1 MSAFSIP
8 LSGLAASSDSLN
20 VIANNL
26 ANLNTDGYK
35 DESLSFAD
43 VFNQMQGVSGNGD
56 PIQIGSGVETA
67 GETSN
72 FTNGTVTST
81 GIASNMAL
89 QGNGFF
95 VVQSDTNNQITYT
108 RDGDFTVNSQGQLS
122 TATGQLVMGYP
133 AVDGVVSTSSALAPI
148 DVNQA
153 ANIPAVATTSFS
165 MDTNL
170 DAGAA
175 TGDQFSTPVT
185 VYDTLGT
192 SHTLTA
198 TFTNSGAN
206 TWSYNVTIPSADVN
220 GTGTSQSVATGTLTF
235 DADGNLT
242 SPTGPITGINISG
255 LADGASPMTLTWN
268 LSGANGA
275 STITQQDATSATSS
289 TSQNGYGVGTLT
301 GYSVL
306 SDGTVQGQFSNSQ
319 TMALGQVAV
328 ANFAN
333 VQGLTQ
339 MGNNDYEATF
349 ASGTPNVGTAG
360 SGANGTITG
369 GAVEESNVN
378 LSTEFANMIVAQQ
391 GYEANAKV
399 LTTMDQVSQATIQL
413 IS

>member
-26 ANLNTDGYK
+26 ANLNTYGYK
-35 DESLSFAD
+35 DESLNFAD

-56 PIQIGSGVETA
+56 PIQIGSGVEIA
-67 GETSN
+67 GETAN
-72 FTNGTVTST
+72 ATNGTVTAT

-95 VVQSDTNNQITYT
+95 VIENTTNHQMSYT
-108 RDGDFTVNSQGQLS
+108 RDGDFTVNSQGQLC
-122 TATGQLVMGYP
+122 TAQGQLVLGYP
-133 AVDGVVSTSSALAPI
+133 AINGVVSTSSALGPI

-153 ANIPAVATTSFS
+153 ANIPAVATTTFS
-165 MDTNL
+165 MNTNL
-170 DAGAA
+170 NAGASV
-175 TGDQFSTPVT
+175 GDSFSTPIT
-185 VYDTLGT
+185 VYDSLGT
-192 SHTLTA
+192 SHVLTA

-206 TWSYNVTIPSADVN
+206 SWSYNITIPSSDV
-220 GTGTSQSVATGTLTF
+220 GGTSGSSSVATGTLTF
-235 DADGNLT
+235 DANGNLT
-242 SPTGPITGINISG
+242 SPTAPVSGINITG
-255 LADGASPMTLTWN
+255 LSDGASAMNLTWD
-268 LSGANGA
+268 LNGA
-275 STITQQDATSATSS
+275 GGKPTVTQQDATSATAS

-301 GYSVL
+301 GYSIL
-306 SDGTVQGQFSNSQ
+306 ADGTVQGQFSNSQ

-333 VQGLTQ
+333 TQGLTQ
-339 MGNNDYEATF
+339 TGNDDLLATF

-360 SGANGTITG
+360 AGANGTITG
-369 GAVEESNVN
+369 AAVEESNVD

-391 GYEANAKV
+391 TYEANAKV